1 MDVKYE
7 NNREKIEEET
17 LPYYNPLDFYPT
29 RIGEILAS
37 KYKVVGKLG
46 FGAKF
51 HGLAGTR
58 LRVRIMSLN
67 VQAVVTADWC
77 TREQSYVTL
86 KINIERTIL
95 EGVN

>member
-37 KYKVVGKLG
+37 KYKVVGKLE
-46 FGAKF
+46 F

-67 VQAVVTADWC
+67 V
-77 TREQSYVTL
+77 
-86 KINIERTIL
+86 
-95 EGVN
+95 